1 MMTVFQVVWSKAG
14 VLVNTHVEYISIRHI
29 LVTSAQFAMI
39 VVDILICS
47 SQIKECCS
55 SVAHRSQRN
64 HHVGQPRNLCPSLP
78 MNPRACSQ
86 VCEDDPYLAV
96 RLPLS
101 DGGPVVV
108 RLPLGIPF
116 IRFASMQQWSTLCAI
131 CPRHCSH

>member
-1 MMTVFQVVWSKAG
+1 MTGFQFVWFKAG
-14 VLVNTHVEYISIRHI
+14 FLVDAHFGHISIRHI
-29 LVTSAQFAMI
+29 LVTLAQFIMI
-39 VVDILICS
+39 VVDILNCS

-78 MNPRACSQ
+78 MNPQACSQ

-116 IRFASMQQWSTLCAI
+116 IRFASMQRWSTL
-131 CPRHCSH
+131 